1 MDIKSFQDLIDWSR
15 ELHHHLARCMRESM
29 DKQNDD
35 KAKALLEY
43 LAEHEDRLEKVVE
56 AYERQTSE
64 NTLNTRVYDYLANG
78 PVTSHRTCSVA
89 YSQLD
94 YEGIC
99 KEVFDYHDQVIN
111 LYKSL
116 LGKAET
122 ADAYDVMKSL
132 LEMEEHEA
140 MLLAQQVDQGRS
152 L

>member
-15 ELHHHLARCMRESM
+15 ELHHHLARCMRASV
-29 DKQNDD
+29 DQQQNDL
-35 KAKALLEY
+35 AKGLLEY
-43 LAEHEDRLEKVVE
+43 LADHEERLEKAV
-56 AYERQTSE
+56 AAFERDASE

-94 YEGIC
+94 YDGIF
-99 KEVFDYHDQVIN
+99 KEVFDYHDQLIN

-116 LGKAET
+116 MGKAET
-122 ADAYDVMKSL
+122 ADAHELMQSL

-140 MLLAQQVDQGRS
+140 MLIAQQADQGRS